1 MKTKILFRAAAVT
14 MLTVFS
20 CSKEIEPEITP
31 IETPEETVQGKTYTI
46 TVNAEKGEPATKA
59 LTLEGNTLSAS
70 WKQGETVDVYKGEVQ
85 IGTLTAQSTGPS
97 TTLKGTVSE
106 PLAVRDELTLKFCSP
121 SYDNQGGTLEYI
133 ATHCDYATALVA
145 VSGIDEGAGTISISD
160 ASFVSQQA
168 IVKFTLWQAA
178 APTSGIKPKTFSL
191 TAGDATI
198 TVTPPD
204 SDPTNNEVFVA
215 VPAID
220 GQPISLRAV
229 TQGETN
235 YGYSKPVVSFEK
247 GKFYA
252 ISVKMSKA
260 FLVHNDTELNQA
272 NANGAEYIIFA
283 NDITRAS
290 EALTIDHD
298 VTIDLAGH
306 SLSREL
312 SSPVSK
318 GCVLIVSST
327 RNLKLTGGTITGGR
341 ITEGGGGLI
350 NYGTAI
356 VSGCT
361 FSDNIA
367 ITRGGAI
374 WSSGSLTVE
383 SCTFTGNEAQAKG
396 GENQN
401 EGDGGAIHLEAG
413 TATLTDVTITNN
425 TSKDAGGIYVKSGAT
440 LNLGG
445 NSTISGNSS
454 TEHGGG
460 GIVNYGIAKLSGS
473 IRITGNNCHTY
484 GGGIWNN
491 GTLEMKGDIQVK
503 DNTRSHDLSSNVY
516 LKSGHVINISGDLA
530 GSSIGLSMENVG
542 TATSGLGGNGDLS
555 CFFCDNAAG
564 EELSL
569 VGGEATLSPVTD
581 RVYYIKR
588 SYHNN
593 AVTEEI
599 KYVADGD
606 YTELAGSEDSIVHL
620 DNNGWY
626 VVKGSNVQR
635 RSLIAPTDGVANL
648 ILCDGASLSAVII
661 INEDCELN
669 IYAQTKNS
677 GKIVAEVPHQS
688 FLGGHYP
695 AGIGSE
701 GDSNMGSLKIHG
713 GDITAKGFNRSAGI
727 GGGGSEGRSYAGNGG
742 SVEIFGGTVKAY
754 GGDDAA
760 GIGAGYN
767 EYSYGYGGTLRVYD
781 GNVYAEGGIFGAAI
795 GGGYYGRGGTVDVYG
810 GRVEARGGIALTG
823 GNSYAAGIGG
833 GSHGSGGSV
842 TVYGGEVYA
851 YGSKWGAGIGSG
863 CNYSDPR
870 DGVHSGTLTVYDGKV
885 DATGGAYAAGIG
897 GGQNVSGAEVTVYG
911 GTVIGRGG
919 EDAAGIGSG
928 EQQSGTIN
936 GGKLIVY
943 GGEVYGDGTALGA
956 GIGGGQDSDGAEVEI
971 HGGIVTA
978 WGGDGS
984 NVPAIGSHLSGTEH
998 QGSLTIDAGLM
1009 VHAGDDPG
1017 STSLS
1022 IAGFRVSDCWYH
1034 RYASV
1039 EPCGQ
1044 HEYVDGKCKWCGH
1057 SE

>member
-14 MLTVFS
+14 MLAVFS

-31 IETPEETVQGKTYTI
+31 IETPEETVQAKTYTMI
-46 TVNAEKGEPATKA
+46 VNAEKGEPETRV
-59 LTLEGNTLSAS
+59 LNLSADGKTLTAS
-70 WKQGETVDVYKGEVQ
+70 WREGEVVDVYKGDGK

-97 TTLKGTVSE
+97 TTLKGTIYE
-106 PLAVRDELTLKFCSP
+106 ALAEGDNLTLKFCSP
-121 SYDNQGGTLEYI
+121 SYDNQGGTLAYI
-133 ATHCDYATALVA
+133 AENCDYATAEVS
-145 VSGIDEGAGTISISD
+145 VSGIDESAGTISISD
-160 ASFVSQQA
+160 ATFVSQQA

-178 APTSGIKPKTFSL
+178 NPNLGIKPKTLSL

-215 VPAID
+215 VPAVI

-229 TQGETN
+229 TEGETN
-235 YGYSKPVVSFEK
+235 YGYSKPAVSFED

-272 NANGAEYIIFA
+272 NNDGNYIIFA

-290 EALTIDHD
+290 EALTIAGN
-298 VTIDLAGH
+298 VTIDLAGY
-306 SLSREL
+306 SLTRNL
-312 SSPVSK
+312 SIATTG
-318 GCVLIVSST
+318 GCVINVT
-327 RNLKLTGGTITGGR
+327 NTGNLKLTGGTISGGR

-350 NYGTAI
+350 NKGTATI
-356 VSGCT
+356 SGCT

-367 ITRGGAI
+367 VTRGGAI
-374 WSSGSLTVE
+374 WSSGNLTVDN
-383 SCTFTGNEAQAKG
+383 CTIDGNEALAQGDG
-396 GENQN
+396 GDG
-401 EGDGGAIHLEAG
+401 GDGGAIHLEAG

-425 TSKDAGGIYVKSGAT
+425 TSKDAGGIYVKAGAT

-445 NSTISGNSS
+445 TSTISGNSS

-473 IRITGNNCHTY
+473 VRITGNNCHTY

-516 LKSGHVINISGDLA
+516 LKSGDVINITGNLA

-542 TATSGLGGNGDLS
+542 TATSGLGGNGDLT

-569 VGGEATLSPVTD
+569 VGGEASLSPVTG

-588 SYHNN
+588 SYQNE

-599 KYVADGD
+599 KYVADGN

-626 VVKGSNVQR
+626 VVKGSSVQR
-635 RSLIAPTDGVANL
+635 RSLIAPTNGVANL
-648 ILCDGASLSAVII
+648 ILCDGAMLSALII
-661 INEDCELN
+661 INEDCRLN
-669 IYAQTKNS
+669 IYAQSKDS
-677 GKIVAEVPHQS
+677 GKIVAEVPHVS
-688 FLGGHYP
+688 FQGGHYP

-701 GDSNMGSLKIHG
+701 GDSDMGSLEIHG

-727 GGGGSEGRSYAGNGG
+727 GGGGSESQSYGG
-742 SVEIFGGTVKAY
+742 DGGIVEIFGGTVKAY

-760 GIGAGYN
+760 GIGAGFN
-767 EYSYGYGGTLRVYD
+767 DFTYGDGGTLLVYD
-781 GNVYAEGGIFGAAI
+781 GNVYAEGGHSGAAI
-795 GGGYYGRGGTVDVYG
+795 GGGDHGHGGTVIVYG
-810 GRVEARGGIALTG
+810 GRVEARGGKTLTG
-823 GNSYAAGIGG
+823 DNSLGAGIGG

-863 CNYSDPR
+863 CNYSNPR
-870 DGVHSGTLTVYDGKV
+870 DGVHSGTLTVYGGKV
-885 DATGGAYAAGIG
+885 DATGGSYAAGIG

-928 EQQSGTIN
+928 EQQSGTID
-936 GGKLIVY
+936 GGRLIVY
-943 GGEVYGDGTALGA
+943 GGEVFGDGTALGA
-956 GIGGGQDSDGAEVEI
+956 GIGGGQDSNGAEVEI

-978 WGGDGS
+978 WGGNGYK
-984 NVPAIGSHLSGTEH
+984 VPAFGSHLSGTEH
-998 QGSLTIDAGLM
+998 QGSLTIDVGLL

-1022 IAGFRVSDCWYH
+1022 KAGFRVSDCWYH